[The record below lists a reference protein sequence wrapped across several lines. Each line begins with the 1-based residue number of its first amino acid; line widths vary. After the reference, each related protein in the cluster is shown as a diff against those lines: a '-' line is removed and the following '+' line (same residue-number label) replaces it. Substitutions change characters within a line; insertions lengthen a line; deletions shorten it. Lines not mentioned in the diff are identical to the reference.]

1 LLYIKTKLNEHVE
14 IKVELYEDEI
24 YTRCGGCNK
33 EVPIE
38 PENIATIINEGSN
51 FAGTTFY
58 CEKCSKGVIKHDSS
72 QS

>member
-33 EVPIE
+33 EMPVE

-58 CEKCSKGVIKHDSS
+58 CEKCSKGVITHDSS

>member
-58 CEKCSKGVIKHDSS
+58 CEKCSKGVITHDSS

>member
-1 LLYIKTKLNEHVE
+1 MLYIKTKLNEHVE

>member
-1 LLYIKTKLNEHVE
+1 MLYIKTKLNEHVE

-58 CEKCSKGVIKHDSS
+58 CEKCSKGVITHDSS